1 MNSTDCHDQPHAPRP
16 RQESKS
22 RLTLVLVMTGT
33 YMVVELVAGYY
44 TRSLALIA
52 DAGHMLS
59 DVASISLALLAIWFA
74 TRPPTTGKSYGY
86 YRTEILASLI
96 NGVLLVVVALSIF
109 FEAYRRITSPPDV
122 MTGPMLAVALVG
134 LVINLVSIKL
144 LHGVQHD
151 SVNMQA
157 AYLEVMSDLA
167 GSAGVL
173 IAALTIMFTGWHV
186 VDPLISAF
194 IGLLI
199 LPRTWL
205 LLAEATNILME
216 GTPGHIN
223 PDKLRE
229 ALLAVKGVVD
239 VHDIHVWTITSG
251 LEAMSGHITTDC
263 QTSSKTVLS
272 EVTRICRSDFGI
284 QHTTIQIE
292 QLEDPTYSAHEQA
305 PASSPAANPAPHKH
319 PH

>member
-1 MNSTDCHDQPHAPRP
+1 M
-16 RQESKS
+16 
-22 RLTLVLVMTGT
+22 VLAMTGT
-33 YMVVELVAGYY
+33 FMIVELVAGWY
-44 TRSLALIA
+44 THSLALMA

-59 DVASISLALLAIWFA
+59 DVASMSLALLAIWFA

-96 NGVLLVVVALSIF
+96 NGVLLVVVSLGIF
-109 FEAYRRITSPPDV
+109 FEAYRRISAPPDV

-134 LVINLVSIKL
+134 LFINLISIKL
-144 LHGVQHD
+144 LHAVQHD

-173 IAALTIMFTGWHV
+173 IAAVTIMFTGWHV
-186 VDPLISAF
+186 VDPLVSAL

-216 GTPGHIN
+216 GTPGHID
-223 PDKLRE
+223 PDELRE
-229 ALLAVKGVVD
+229 KLLAVAGVID

-251 LEAMSGHITTDC
+251 LESMSVHITVC
-263 QTSSKTVLS
+263 EGTSSKAVLS
-272 EVTRICRSDFGI
+272 EVTRICQSDFGI

-292 QLEDPTYSAHEQA
+292 QLEEETEQT
-305 PASSPAANPAPHKH
+305 PEIGQPSPSPSPSQNPAPHKH
-319 PH
+319 SHG